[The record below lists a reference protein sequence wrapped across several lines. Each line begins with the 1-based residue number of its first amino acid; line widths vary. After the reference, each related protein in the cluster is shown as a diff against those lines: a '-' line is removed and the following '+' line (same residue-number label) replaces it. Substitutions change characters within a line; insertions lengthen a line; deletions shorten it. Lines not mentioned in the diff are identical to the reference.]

1 MHAKHPT
8 TNLERLFHEPNR
20 LALMSALASSGA
32 EGLSFGELRVACRL
46 TDGNLSRHLTAL
58 EEEGIVR
65 VAKTFVDRKPRTT
78 ITPTRKGLD
87 RFDSYLAALECA
99 LAEARAALPA
109 RPRPRGA
116 AAALRLAPA

>member
-1 MHAKHPT
+1 MHAKNPT

-20 LALMSALASSGA
+20 LALMSALASTGE
-32 EGLSFGELRVACRL
+32 EGLCFGELRVACRL

-65 VAKTFVDRKPRTT
+65 VEKTFVDRKPRTT
-78 ITPTRKGLD
+78 VTPTAAGLD
-87 RFDSYLAALECA
+87 RFAAYLTTLERV

-109 RPRPRGA
+109 RRRVRA
-116 AAALRLAPA
+116 SAALRQSPA